1 MGSLTTLAQS
11 LGVAYA
17 AGISPYATVAAV
29 GLAARLGWIDN
40 LPKGLEGVTAW
51 WVIGLAGALYLVE
64 FLATLV
70 PGIASAWETV
80 HTAVRPLA
88 GAFLAAA
95 TAWGADAPVTLLA
108 GLLGGG
114 LALTTHA
121 AKAGT
126 RVAIDTS
133 PEPVTNGI
141 ANVAE
146 LGLMAMVLSLVW
158 EHPWI
163 ALTVAAV
170 VLVLT
175 ILLVRAVWRMIR
187 RTFGGGRERAAA
199 G

>member
-1 MGSLTTLAQS
+1 M
-11 LGVAYA
+11 
-17 AGISPYATVAAV
+17 AAV
-29 GLAARLGWIDN
+29 GLAARIGWIDN
-40 LPKGLEGVTAW
+40 LPRGLEGVTAW
-51 WVIGLAGALYLVE
+51 WVIALAGTLYLVE

-95 TAWGADAPVTLLA
+95 TAWGADAPVTLVA

-133 PEPVTNGI
+133 PEPVTNGV

-146 LGLMAMVLSLVW
+146 LGLMALVLSLVW

-163 ALTVAAV
+163 ALAVAAV
-170 VLVLT
+170 ALILT
-175 ILLVRAVWRMIR
+175 ILLVRAVWRFIR
-187 RTFGGGRERAAA
+187 RTFGRERAEAR

>member
-1 MGSLTTLAQS
+1 MNSLTTLAQS

-95 TAWGADAPVTLLA
+95 TAWGADAPVTLAA

-158 EHPWI
+158 QHPWL
-163 ALTVAAV
+163 ALAVAAV
-170 VLVLT
+170 ALVLT
-175 ILLVRAVWRMIR
+175 ILLVRTVWRLIR
-187 RTFGGGRERAAA
+187 RAFRGERTAA

>member
-11 LGVAYA
+11 LGMAYA

-40 LPKGLEGVTAW
+40 LPRGLEGITTW
-51 WVIGLAGALYLVE
+51 WVIGLAAGIYVVE

-70 PGIASAWETV
+70 PGVASAWETV

-95 TAWGADAPVTLLA
+95 TAWGADAPVTLVA

-133 PEPVTNGI
+133 PEPFSNGA

-146 LGLMAMVLSLVW
+146 LGLLATVSLLVW
-158 EHPWI
+158 QHPWI
-163 ALTVAAV
+163 ALSIAAV
-170 VLVLT
+170 ALVLT
-175 ILLVRAVWRMIR
+175 ILLVRAVWRLVR
-187 RTFGGGRERAAA
+187 RAFGGRERAGAA
-199 G
+199 